1 MPLTLNLTS
10 EIEQYL
16 SQKAREKG
24 LSLEAYVLKLLKDT
38 ILEQEKQTKLVNLLQ
53 SWIDEEDEQEQKETG
68 EYLIEA
74 LDQDRL
80 SERPLFPTE
89 LKEVTW

>member
-38 ILEQEKQTKLVNLLQ
+38 ILEQEQQTKLVNLLQ

-80 SERPLFPTE
+80 SERPLFPAE

>member
-24 LSLEAYVLKLLKDT
+24 LWLSQVWWVKCILRYILKSEGVERT
-38 ILEQEKQTKLVNLLQ
+38 TKTQ
-53 SWIDEEDEQEQKETG
+53 RTQRSIDH
-68 EYLIEA
+68 IV
-74 LDQDRL
+74 
-80 SERPLFPTE
+80 S
-89 LKEVTW
+89 

>member
-16 SQKAREKG
+16 GQKAREKG
-24 LSLEAYVLKLLKDT
+24 LSLEDYVLKLLKDT

-53 SWIDEEDEQEQKETG
+53 SWIDEEDEQEQQETG

-80 SERPLFPTE
+80 SERPLFPAE
-89 LKEVTW
+89 LKGVTW

>member
-24 LSLEAYVLKLLKDT
+24 LSLEDYVLKLLKDT

-53 SWIDEEDEQEQKETG
+53 SWIDEEDEQEQQETG

-74 LDQDRL
+74 LDQDHL
-80 SERPLFPTE
+80 SERPLFPAE
-89 LKEVTW
+89 LKGVTW

>member
-1 MPLTLNLTS
+1 MLLTLNLTS

-16 SQKAREKG
+16 SQKAMEKG
-24 LSLEAYVLKLLKDT
+24 LSLEAYVLKLLKYT

-80 SERPLFPTE
+80 SERPLFPAE

>member
-38 ILEQEKQTKLVNLLQ
+38 ILEQEKQTKLYPITMNCPNFIERKSMKGNILFVGIHQLN
-53 SWIDEEDEQEQKETG
+53 
-68 EYLIEA
+68 YLYSNVI
-74 LDQDRL
+74 
-80 SERPLFPTE
+80 S
-89 LKEVTW
+89 

>member
-24 LSLEAYVLKLLKDT
+24 LSLEDYVLKLLKDT

-80 SERPLFPTE
+80 SERPLFPAE

>member
-1 MPLTLNLTS
+1 MPLTLNVTS

-16 SQKAREKG
+16 SQKATEKG

-38 ILEQEKQTKLVNLLQ
+38 ILEQEQQTKLVNLLQ
-53 SWIDEEDEQEQKETG
+53 SWIDEEDEQEQQETG

-80 SERPLFPTE
+80 SERPLFPAE

>member
-53 SWIDEEDEQEQKETG
+53 SWIDEDDEQEQKETG

-80 SERPLFPTE
+80 SERPLFPAE
-89 LKEVTW
+89 LKGVTW

>member
-1 MPLTLNLTS
+1 MTLTLNLTS
-10 EIEQYL
+10 EIEQYI

-24 LSLEAYVLKLLKDT
+24 LSLEVYVLKLLKDT
-38 ILEQEKQTKLVNLLQ
+38 ILEQEKQAKLVNLLQ
-53 SWIDEEDEQEQKETG
+53 SWIDEEDEQEQQETG

-80 SERPLFPTE
+80 SERPLFPAE
-89 LKEVTW
+89 LKGVTW

>member
-1 MPLTLNLTS
+1 MLRATKPETTGYWLLTPDS
-10 EIEQYL
+10 YPQ
-16 SQKAREKG
+16 EK
-24 LSLEAYVLKLLKDT
+24 LFQQTLLKDT

-80 SERPLFPTE
+80 SERPLFPAE
-89 LKEVTW
+89 LKEVTWWIE

>member
-24 LSLEAYVLKLLKDT
+24 LSLEDYVLKLLKDT
-38 ILEQEKQTKLVNLLQ
+38 ILEQEQQTKLVNLLQ
-53 SWIDEEDEQEQKETG
+53 SWIDEEDEQEQQETG

-80 SERPLFPTE
+80 SERTLFPAE
-89 LKEVTW
+89 LKGVTW

>member
-16 SQKAREKG
+16 SQKAMEKG
-24 LSLEAYVLKLLKDT
+24 LSLEAYVLKLLKYT

-80 SERPLFPTE
+80 SERPLFPAE

>member
-1 MPLTLNLTS
+1 MPLTLNVTS

-16 SQKAREKG
+16 SQKATEKG

-38 ILEQEKQTKLVNLLQ
+38 ILEQEQQTKLVNLLQ
-53 SWIDEEDEQEQKETG
+53 SWIDEEDEQEQQETG

-80 SERPLFPTE
+80 SERPLFPAE
-89 LKEVTW
+89 LKGVTW

>member
-24 LSLEAYVLKLLKDT
+24 LSLAHIPHPKCHNVSK
-38 ILEQEKQTKLVNLLQ
+38 
-53 SWIDEEDEQEQKETG
+53 G
-68 EYLIEA
+68 EGA
-74 LDQDRL
+74 
-80 SERPLFPTE
+80 
-89 LKEVTW
+89 